1 MTTTD
6 GARPLA
12 AVARPANRTGR
23 PDRFFHFLIG
33 YLAPT
38 LYALCDAE
46 LEGPLGVRSVGTLD
60 RLWEQCQVPRI
71 QVIAPDAFDQ
81 VAEQAQVRLAA
92 RGFDSPQAHAAAPWP
107 MVRRAVTSAFG
118 VDFGEDERPA
128 GRRILL
134 VERSGAAPGSGELG
148 DRSGAARRSLP
159 NADEIADALRS
170 LGDLRIQAMEELTLV
185 EQMHAFRDA
194 DVIVAQHGAALGNML
209 WTRPGTRLVEIV
221 TPEKVNVF
229 ANFLDALRTDVI
241 QIGQDDGHAPVDVDA
256 VVTAVDAPD
265 ERERRAKRRGARTPI
280 PWSARAWKRHE
291 DLAVDEADTQR
302 WLQQMRRWPALADP
316 SREEPI
322 LALASSWRAGSTL
335 LQRLLMSGGDTMV
348 WGEPF
353 GQRDPVRQM
362 ADMYLPFRDS
372 YPRPDHFLT
381 QRQQSGDFDPSGAWV
396 ANLYPDVADL
406 QRAQRSFLESLFAEP
421 AHAAGYARW
430 GLKEVRLDA
439 YQAEYIQTLFP
450 SARLIFLIRNP
461 YDAYRSYRV
470 RGGWYD
476 RFPDRPI
483 FDPEPFARHWLR
495 LTQSF
500 IDRSP
505 SNGALLVR
513 FEEMTGDP
521 GFATRLGAHTG
532 LAIDAGVLDVKK
544 RGNDDAVPTP
554 IRPKEIRALEAIL
567 GEVAASLGYPAPAD

>member
-6 GARPLA
+6 GALPFA
-12 AVARPANRTGR
+12 AVAQPANRTGR

-38 LYALCDAE
+38 LYALTDAQ
-46 LEGPLGVRSVGTLD
+46 LDGPLGVRSVGALD
-60 RLWEQCQVPRI
+60 RLWSGCRI
-71 QVIAPDAFDQ
+71 PPVQVISPEDFADA
-81 VAEQAQVRLAA
+81 AGQAHVRLAA
-92 RGFDSPQAHAAAPWP
+92 RGFDSPQAHATAPWP
-107 MVRRAVTSAFG
+107 MVRRAVTAAFG
-118 VDFGEDERPA
+118 VDFSDEERPP

-134 VERSGAAPGSGELG
+134 VERGSGVSGTGALG

-159 NADEIADALRS
+159 NADAIADALRP
-170 LGDLRIQAMEELTLV
+170 LGDLRILAMEGLSLV

-194 DVIVAQHGAALGNML
+194 DIIVAQHGAALGNML

-221 TPEKVNVF
+221 TPEKVNVL
-229 ANFLDALRTDVI
+229 ANFLDGLRADVI
-241 QIGQDDGHAPVDVDA
+241 QVGQEDAHASVDVEA
-256 VVTAVDAPD
+256 VVAAVEAPD

-291 DLAVDEADTQR
+291 DLGVDEADSQR

-316 SREEPI
+316 STDEPI
-322 LALASSWRAGSTL
+322 LTLASSWRAGSTL
-335 LQRLLMSGGDTMV
+335 LQRLLMSGGDAMI

-362 ADMYLPFRDS
+362 ADMFLPFRDS
-372 YPRPDHFLT
+372 YPRPDHFLA
-381 QRQQSGDFDPSGAWV
+381 QRRQSGDFDPSGAWV

-406 QRAQRSFLESLFAEP
+406 QRAQRTFLDSLFAQP
-421 AHAAGYARW
+421 AHAAGYRRW

-439 YQAEYIQTLFP
+439 YQAEYLQTLFP
-450 SARLIFLIRNP
+450 QARLVFLIRNP

-476 RFPDRPI
+476 RFPDRPV

-500 IDRSP
+500 LDRAP
-505 SNGALLVR
+505 DLGALIVR
-513 FEEMTGDP
+513 FEEMTRDP
-521 GFATRLGAHTG
+521 AFPDRLSAHTG
-532 LAIDAGVLDVKK
+532 LAIDPRVLTVRK
-544 RGNDDAVPTP
+544 RGNEDAVPTP
-554 IRPKEIRALEAIL
+554 IRPKEIRALESIL
-567 GEVAASLGYPAPAD
+567 GDLAASLGYPAPPD